1 MTDSFFKK
9 GARFWGVVCGG
20 AGGGAFVP
28 PTPRRPPKP
37 NPNKNRPFFK
47 KRICHS
53 RALALETIL
62 YL

>member
-1 MTDSFFKK
+1 MHRQSF
-9 GARFWGVVCGG
+9 RVVSLT
-20 AGGGAFVP
+20 ASSLVA
-28 PTPRRPPKP
+28 
-37 NPNKNRPFFK
+37 FFK